1 MLGWKSDLHFT
12 QDHSKTNSGIYSGT
26 SWGVLHHLLLSS
38 EQATNSQFP
47 ERWNWK
53 SQRQYK
59 DSQKDGKM
67 ALLTLNEIIYL
78 LSNLSED
85 TNIPLRK
92 LEKPGK
98 SRLPARRK
106 RYSLSFCNCFQTGK
120 FPHLLTSKKY
130 HIISVYCHLLLSM
143 IQSPSSPFSPS
154 SLILPTRLS
163 QSFEPYRT
171 YYTSTIPHHQ
181 FF

>member
-1 MLGWKSDLHFT
+1 MTFTSRKIIVKLTQEYIQERLGVFCT
-12 QDHSKTNSGIYSGT
+12 IYFCLVSRILIASFQNG
-26 SWGVLHHLLLSS
+26 
-38 EQATNSQFP
+38 EIEKA
-47 ERWNWK
+47 R
-53 SQRQYK
+53 

-67 ALLTLNEIIYL
+67 ALLTLNEIINL

-85 TNIPLRK
+85 TNIPVRK

-98 SRLPARRK
+98 SKLPARRK
-106 RYSLSFCNCFQTGK
+106 RYSLSFCNCFQTSK
-120 FPHLLTSKKY
+120 FPHLLSSKKY
-130 HIISVYCHLLLSM
+130 HIIPVYCHLLLSM

-171 YYTSTIPHHQ
+171 YYTSTIPRHP